1 MNGGCVELSNK
12 EKKAA
17 DTYTEEAPKKK
28 KKKKKKSNPV
38 KKTFAVIGTTLLSL
52 VLIVLITG
60 SILAA
65 AMTVYVVQFVQ
76 NTTIDIDLDSLDEQS
91 SSFIYAYDEND
102 ALVQMK
108 KLSRNVDR
116 VPVSIDEIPQHVQN
130 AFVYTEDARFF
141 EHQGVDWKRTFGA
154 FINEIVN
161 IWGTRQGGSTI
172 TQQLVK
178 NVTGDSKARW
188 DRKMREIIRAS
199 QIEQYCTKSDILEAY
214 LNYIGFGG
222 KTAGIEAASQKYFGK
237 HVGELT
243 IAEGACLAGIPK
255 NPEVVNPW
263 VDPEACLERQKIVL
277 SNMLEYGAISEH
289 EYNAAVNEE
298 IHFRSRNDVDNS
310 YTANDNGIQNW
321 FVDMVID
328 DVINDFMDLYG
339 IEYEEASDRL
349 YNGGYKVYT
358 TCDVEMQLEVE
369 KKYQDYSTFSDTV
382 LTNPPQSAFIAM
394 DYNGNILAVVGAV
407 GEKAGDNVLNYAT
420 MTWQQPGSC
429 IKPITTYSYGI
440 EHDIINY
447 SSIFID
453 QPIEIED
460 ENDYRATRQWPS
472 NYTDIWS
479 MENVFIYQALERSLN
494 TVPAQLAE
502 LIGPNDLLSFVQN
515 KYQISTLAVD
525 DANLAPMA
533 VGALTDGVYLRELVA
548 AYQPFGNLGKYY
560 TPTSYT
566 RVEGPGGELVLDH
579 AYTPIQSIGEDT
591 AYIMNKMMQQVI
603 SGPNGT
609 GTAAQLRN
617 IPVAG
622 KTGTTQNYA
631 DLLFVGCTPNYVSGI
646 WYGYDNNESV
656 EEGTYY
662 SAAQIW
668 KNVFGD
674 IAEKGDLTRF
684 PECNEVEEYYFCA
697 ETGLISNGNCKQG
710 GVGYYKKSS
719 LPETCTVCKGSH
731 SNTTR
736 TDPEETSDTTSSE
749 ETTAADEE
757 PAETEPEEDQ

>member
-1 MNGGCVELSNK
+1 MSNK
-12 EKKAA
+12 EKKTA
-17 DTYTEEAPKKK
+17 DTYIDDAPKKK

-91 SSFIYAYDEND
+91 SSFIYAHDDND
-102 ALVQMK
+102 ALVTMK

-116 VPVSIDEIPQHVQN
+116 IPVSIEEIPQHVQD
-130 AFVYTEDARFF
+130 AFVYTEDARFY

-154 FINEIVN
+154 FVNEILN

-178 NVTGDSKARW
+178 NVTGDSEARW

-237 HVGELT
+237 HVSDLT
-243 IAEGACLAGIPK
+243 VAEGACLAGIPK

-263 VDPEACLERQKIVL
+263 ADPEACLERQKVVL

-289 EYNAAVNEE
+289 EYNEAVNEE
-298 IHFRSRNDVDNS
+298 INFRSPDDVDNT

-328 DVINDFMDLYG
+328 DVIHDFMDLYG
-339 IEYEEASDRL
+339 IEYGEASDRL

-369 KKYQDYSTFSDTV
+369 EKYQDYTTFSDTV
-382 LTNPPQSAFIAM
+382 LSNPPQSAFIAM
-394 DYNGNILAVVGAV
+394 DYNGNILAVAGAV
-407 GEKAGDNVLNYAT
+407 GEKAGDNILNYAT
-420 MTWQQPGSC
+420 MTKRQPGSC

-440 EHDIINY
+440 EHDLINY

-453 QPIEIED
+453 EPIEIED
-460 ENDYRATRQWPS
+460 ENDYMSTRQWPN
-472 NYTDIWS
+472 NYNDIWS
-479 MENVFIYQALERSLN
+479 MENVFIVNALERSLN
-494 TVPAQLAE
+494 TIPAQLAE
-502 LIGPNDLLSFVQN
+502 LIGPQNLLSFVQN
-515 KYQISTLAVD
+515 KFQISTLNAY

-579 AYTPIQSIGEDT
+579 SYTPIQSISEDT

-603 SGPNGT
+603 TGPNGT
-609 GTAAQLRN
+609 GSAAQLRN
-617 IPVAG
+617 IPLAG

-631 DLLFVGCTPNYVSGI
+631 DLLFVGCTPNYVSGV

-656 EEGTYY
+656 ETGTYY
-662 SAAQIW
+662 SAPQVW

-674 IAEKGDLTRF
+674 IAERGDLTQF
-684 PECNEVEEYYFCA
+684 PECDEVEEYYYCA
-697 ETGLISNGNCKQG
+697 ETGLLSNGNCKSG
-710 GVGYYKKSS
+710 GVGYYKKSN

-731 SNTTR
+731 SNSTA
-736 TDPEETSDTTSSE
+736 SSE
-749 ETTAADEE
+749 ETAEATSAEEAAEE
-757 PAETEPEEDQ
+757 VTEAAEEEPEETEED

>member
-1 MNGGCVELSNK
+1 MNNK
-12 EKKAA
+12 EKKIA
-17 DTYTEEAPKKK
+17 DTYTEEVPKKK

-65 AMTVYVVQFVQ
+65 ALTVYVVQFVQ

-102 ALVQMK
+102 ALVEMK

-116 VPVSIDEIPQHVQN
+116 IPVTIDEIPQHVQD
-130 AFVYTEDARFF
+130 AFVYTEDARFY

-154 FINEIVN
+154 FVNEILN

-172 TQQLVK
+172 TQQLIK
-178 NVTGDSKARW
+178 NVTGDSEARW

-222 KTAGIEAASQKYFGK
+222 KTSGIEAASQKYFGK

-263 VDPEACLERQKIVL
+263 ADPEACLERQKVVL

-289 EYNAAVNEE
+289 EYNEAVNEE
-298 IHFRSRNDVDNS
+298 IHFRSRDDIDNS

-328 DVINDFMDLYG
+328 DVINDFIDLYG
-339 IEYEEASDRL
+339 IEYDEASDRL

-369 KKYQDYSTFSDTV
+369 RKYQDYTTFSDTV
-382 LTNPPQSAFIAM
+382 LSNPPQSSFIAM
-394 DYNGNILAVVGAV
+394 DYNGNILAVAGAV

-420 MTWQQPGSC
+420 MTKRQPGSC
-429 IKPITTYSYGI
+429 IKPLTVYSYGI
-440 EHDIINY
+440 EHDLINY
-447 SSIFID
+447 STIFID
-453 QPIEIED
+453 EPIEIED

-479 MENVFIYQALERSLN
+479 MENVFVYNALERSLN

-502 LIGPNDLLSFVQN
+502 LIGPQALLSFVQN
-515 KYQISTLAVD
+515 KFQISTLNAY
-525 DANLAPMA
+525 DAHLAPMA

-548 AYQPFGNLGKYY
+548 AYQPFGNLGRYY
-560 TPTSYT
+560 QPTSYT
-566 RVEGPGGELVLDH
+566 RVEGPGGELVLEH
-579 AYTPIQSIGEDT
+579 SYVPIQSISEDT
-591 AYIMNKMMQQVI
+591 AYIMNKMMQQVV

-609 GTAAQLRN
+609 GTAAQLNN

-646 WYGYDNNESV
+646 WYGYDNNDSV
-656 EEGTYY
+656 ETGTYY
-662 SAAQIW
+662 SSAQVW

-674 IAEKGDLTRF
+674 IAERGDLTQF
-684 PECNEVEEYYFCA
+684 PECDEVEEYYFCA
-697 ETGLISNGNCKQG
+697 ETGLISNGNCKSG
-710 GVGYYKKSS
+710 GVGYYKKSA

-731 SNTTR
+731 STA
-736 TDPEETSDTTSSE
+736 SQTSSE
-749 ETTAADEE
+749 ETAETSEETTSAEEEPEPAEEE
-757 PAETEPEEDQ
+757 PAEQESEED